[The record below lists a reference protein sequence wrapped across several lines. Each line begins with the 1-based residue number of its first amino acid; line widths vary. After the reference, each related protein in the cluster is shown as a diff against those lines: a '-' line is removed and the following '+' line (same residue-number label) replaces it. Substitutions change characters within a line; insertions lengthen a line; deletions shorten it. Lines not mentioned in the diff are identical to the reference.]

1 MIPGSAASI
10 LLASAGSD
18 LVIGQAFEG
27 GYYAG
32 TITYG
37 TEAWLPGSSG
47 GKYHLIMAPKA
58 SGDSSTY
65 LQYKTS
71 NTCDGA
77 ESTQTS
83 AQSRWDGYH
92 NTYTSVI
99 GSSNAHPAANYCQ
112 ALTIGGYSDWYL
124 GAIEEL
130 ELVHTNLLSLADWQA
145 GGSESYRTTA
155 NYYSLVLYWSSSAGG
170 SCESGASGQ
179 QTAWAINTATGTS
192 IAGFYKA
199 NYSFG
204 ARAIRRVAV

>member
-10 LLASAGSD
+10 LLASAGSE

-27 GYYAG
+27 GFYAG

-47 GKYHLIMAPKA
+47 DSYHLVMAPKA

-77 ESTQTS
+77 ESTGTS
-83 AQSRWDGYH
+83 AQSAWDGYH

-112 ALTIGGYSDWYL
+112 ALTFGGYSDWYL
-124 GAIEEL
+124 GSTEEL
-130 ELVHTNLLSLADWQA
+130 KLAFTNLLSLPAWQS
-145 GGSESYRTTA
+145 GGSEAFRTTA
-155 NYYSLVLYWSSSAGG
+155 NYFSLILYWTSAGA
-170 SCESGASGQ
+170 SCENIGSQ
-179 QTAWAINTATGTS
+179 TTAWTVRTDFGS
-192 IAGFYKA
+192 IVAGFPKA
-199 NYSFG
+199 DHSFG
-204 ARAIRRVAV
+204 VRAIRRVAV